1 MNKADLISA
10 VSAGTGETKKVIAD
24 VVDATLAEVSSA
36 LAHGESVRLSG
47 FGTFEVRE
55 RAARTARNPRTG
67 EPVPLPARR
76 APTFRPSP
84 ALRESVEQT

>member
-10 VSAGTGETKKVIAD
+10 VATVTGETKKVVAD

-36 LAHGESVRLSG
+36 LADGESVRLSG
-47 FGTFEVRE
+47 FGTFEVRH

-67 EPVPLPARR
+67 EPVPLAARR

-84 ALRESVEQT
+84 ALRSIVAQS